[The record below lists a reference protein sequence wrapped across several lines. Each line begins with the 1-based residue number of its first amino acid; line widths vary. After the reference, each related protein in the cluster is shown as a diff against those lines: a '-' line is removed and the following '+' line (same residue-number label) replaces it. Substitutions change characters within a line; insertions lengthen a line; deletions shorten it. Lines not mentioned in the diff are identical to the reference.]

1 MYILFGYHGTL
12 RESKHSKVI
21 TNSTRNA
28 WALVYYRGGARWS
41 DWTTCAKIEYFM
53 NTVTPKKPQECFRY
67 ECVFRAGCW
76 VTEL

>member
-28 WALVYYRGGARWS
+28 WALVYYRGARDGVIGQLVQKS
-41 DWTTCAKIEYFM
+41 
-53 NTVTPKKPQECFRY
+53 NT
-67 ECVFRAGCW
+67 
-76 VTEL
+76 L